1 MFRIIVMVLLLVGLN
16 RVDSNAQMW
25 FFGQKGRKKSP
36 FPVFKK
42 HTSVSFGAG
51 SSHYIGDLVPVAGLF
66 SVAAQTTR
74 WNVGVNF
81 TRHLSPNFS
90 ANLGLNYIRIAG
102 DDSYFSPVGDWD
114 ANFLRNLHFRNDIK
128 ELSLVG
134 MYEIGGN
141 PENNLKRN
149 AVSPYVYLGVTGFLH
164 SPDARKQA
172 GVDGSGNPVQ
182 SPWLSESNASLLDYK
197 NEGVDYSLM
206 GISIP
211 FGVGFRY
218 KITSSMDVGFDFGYR
233 IALTDYLDDVT
244 DIRSSVVP
252 LSIAG
257 SMLYTDRSGEPFAA
271 NTLVNRIPV
280 PSTVSAPKISTG
292 PDQYFTTQIRLIYHL
307 RNKID
312 CPPLPIQ

>member
-1 MFRIIVMVLLLVGLN
+1 MFRIIVLVMLFVGLFSA
-16 RVDSNAQMW
+16 DSSAQMW
-25 FFGQKGRKKSP
+25 FLGQKGRKKSP

-42 HTSVSFGAG
+42 HTSISFGAG

-66 SVAAQTTR
+66 TVGAQTTR

-102 DDSYFSPVGDWD
+102 DDSYYSPVGAWD
-114 ANFLRNLHFRNDIK
+114 ANFLRNLHVRNDIK

-149 AVSPYVYLGVTGFLH
+149 AVSPYVYLGVTGLLH

-172 GVDGSGNPVQ
+172 GVDGAGNPVQ
-182 SPWLSESNASLLDYK
+182 SPWLSDSNGSLLDYK
-197 NEGVDYSLM
+197 NEGVDYSLL

-218 KITSSMDVGFDFGYR
+218 RITSSMDLGFDFGYR

-244 DIRSSVVP
+244 DIRNTVVP
-252 LSIAG
+252 LSVSG

-280 PSTVSAPKISTG
+280 PSTVSSPKISTG
-292 PDQYFTTQIRLIYHL
+292 PDQYFTTQVRIIFHL
-307 RNKID
+307 RNKVD

>member
-25 FFGQKGRKKSP
+25 FLGQKGRKKSP

-172 GVDGSGNPVQ
+172 GTDGSGNPVQ
-182 SPWLSESNASLLDYK
+182 SPWLSESNANLLDYK
-197 NEGVDYSLM
+197 NEGVAYSLM

-252 LSIAG
+252 LSVGG